1 MTLHKGLDRNDQ
13 KIIEALVKDGRL
25 SWRDLANQ
33 IGLSETPTIRRV
45 RSLEKRGLID
55 GYSARV
61 DEAAAGRPLSV
72 FISVSMERQNTEEL
86 NTFEASIIKSP
97 LIMSCFMMA
106 GETDYLLRVAV
117 ADIAEFQRFLDE
129 VLRPIPGMKR
139 ISSSFTLKSIVQ
151 RGAPPLFR

>member
-1 MTLHKGLDRNDQ
+1 MDLDRTDR
-13 KIIEALVKDGRL
+13 KIIEALVEDGRL
-25 SWRDLANQ
+25 SWRDLAQQ

-45 RSLEKRGLID
+45 RSLEQRGLID

-61 DEAAAGRPLSV
+61 DEAAVGRPVSV
-72 FISVSMERQNTEEL
+72 FVSVSLDRQNSDEL
-86 NTFEASIIKSP
+86 AVFEAAIVNSP
-97 LIMSCFMMA
+97 VIMSCFMMA

-117 ADIAEFQRFLDE
+117 ADIGEFQRFLDQ

-151 RGAPPLFR
+151 RGAPPLLR